1 MAIYADLKNRKTVTY
16 KDLSFDFTAN
26 PQTGDVATVRDDVSV
41 KRGIKNILL
50 TSPYERLFQPEVG
63 SGIKKLLFEP
73 MTPITEQ
80 RLSDACRDAIDAW
93 ETRASV
99 ISIAVIPEE
108 EYNRYR
114 VAIKFS
120 INNSL
125 IEEQIDVLLNRER

>member
-1 MAIYADLKNRKTVTY
+1 MATYKKSY

-50 TSPYERLFQPEVG
+50 TAPHERLFQPEIG
-63 SGIKKLLFEP
+63 SGIKNILFEP
-73 MTPITEQ
+73 MTPLTEQ
-80 RLSDACRDAIDAW
+80 RLSDACEEAIEAW

-99 ISIAVIPEE
+99 INIAVISEE

>member
-1 MAIYADLKNRKTVTY
+1 MATYKKSY

-26 PQTGDVATVRDDVSV
+26 PQTGDVATVKDVVSV

-50 TSPYERLFQPEVG
+50 TAPFERLFQPEIG
-63 SGIKKLLFEP
+63 SGIKNILFEP
-73 MTPITEQ
+73 MTPLTEQ

-93 ETRASV
+93 EKRASV
-99 ISIAVIPEE
+99 IDITVISEE

-114 VAIKFS
+114 VAIKFN

-125 IEEQIDVLLNRER
+125 ETEQVDVFLNRER

>member
-1 MAIYADLKNRKTVTY
+1 MPTYKKSY

-26 PQTGDVATVRDDVSV
+26 PQTGDVATVKDAVSV

-50 TSPYERLFQPEVG
+50 TASFERLFQPEIG
-63 SGIKKLLFEP
+63 SGIKNILFEP
-73 MTPITEQ
+73 MTPLTEQ
-80 RLSDACRDAIDAW
+80 RLSDACADAIEAW
-93 ETRASV
+93 EKRASV
-99 ISIAVIPEE
+99 IDITVISEE

-125 IEEQIDVLLNRER
+125 ITEQVDVFLNRER

>member
-1 MAIYADLKNRKTVTY
+1 MPTYKKSY

-26 PQTGDVATVRDDVSV
+26 PQTGDVATVKDAVSV

-50 TSPYERLFQPEVG
+50 TAPFERLFQPEIG
-63 SGIKKLLFEP
+63 SGIKNILFEP
-73 MTPITEQ
+73 MTPLTEQ

-93 ETRASV
+93 EKRASV
-99 ISIAVIPEE
+99 IDIAVISEE

-114 VAIKFS
+114 VAIKFN

-125 IEEQIDVLLNRER
+125 ITEQVDVFLNRER

>member
-1 MAIYADLKNRKTVTY
+1 MPTYKKSY

-26 PQTGDVATVRDDVSV
+26 PQTGDVATVKDAVSV

-50 TSPYERLFQPEVG
+50 TAPFERVFQPEIG
-63 SGIKKLLFEP
+63 SGIEKMLFEP
-73 MTPITEQ
+73 MTPLTEQ
-80 RLSDACRDAIDAW
+80 RLSDACRDAIEAW
-93 ETRASV
+93 EKRASV
-99 ISIAVIPEE
+99 INITVISEE

-125 IEEQIDVLLNRER
+125 ITEEVDVFLNRER

>member
-1 MAIYADLKNRKTVTY
+1 MPTYIKSY

-26 PQTGDVATVRDDVSV
+26 PQTGDVATVKDAVSV

-50 TSPYERLFQPEVG
+50 TAPFERLFQPEVG
-63 SGIKKLLFEP
+63 SGIKNILFEP
-73 MTPITEQ
+73 MTPLTEQ
-80 RLSDACRDAIDAW
+80 RLSDACRDAIEAW
-93 ETRASV
+93 EKRASV
-99 ISIAVIPEE
+99 IDIAVISDE

-125 IEEQIDVLLNRER
+125 VTEQVDVFLNRER

>member
-1 MAIYADLKNRKTVTY
+1 MATYKKSY

-26 PQTGDVATVRDDVSV
+26 PQTGDVATVKDAVSV

-125 IEEQIDVLLNRER
+125 ITEQVDVFLNRER

>member
-1 MAIYADLKNRKTVTY
+1 MATYKKSY

-26 PQTGDVATVRDDVSV
+26 PQTGDVATVKDAVSV

-50 TSPYERLFQPEVG
+50 TAPFERLFQPEVG
-63 SGIKKLLFEP
+63 SGIKNMLFEP
-73 MTPITEQ
+73 MTPLTEQ
-80 RLSDACRDAIDAW
+80 RLSDACADAIDAW
-93 ETRASV
+93 EKRASV
-99 ISIAVIPEE
+99 IDITVISEE

-125 IEEQIDVLLNRER
+125 ETEQVDVFLNRER

>member
-1 MAIYADLKNRKTVTY
+1 MATYKKSY

-26 PQTGDVATVRDDVSV
+26 PQTGDVATVKDAVSV
-41 KRGIKNILL
+41 KRGIKNVLL
-50 TSPYERLFQPEVG
+50 TAPFERLFQPEFG
-63 SGIKKLLFEP
+63 SGIKNILFEP
-73 MTPITEQ
+73 MTPLTEQ

-93 ETRASV
+93 EKRASV
-99 ISIAVIPEE
+99 IDITVISEE

-125 IEEQIDVLLNRER
+125 ETEQVDVFLNRER

>member
-1 MAIYADLKNRKTVTY
+1 MPTYKKSY

-26 PQTGDVATVRDDVSV
+26 PQTGDVATVKDAVSV

-50 TSPYERLFQPEVG
+50 TAPFERLFQPEIG
-63 SGIKKLLFEP
+63 SGIKNILFEP
-73 MTPITEQ
+73 MTPLTEQ

-93 ETRASV
+93 EKRASV
-99 ISIAVIPEE
+99 IDIAVTSEE

-125 IEEQIDVLLNRER
+125 ITEQVDVFLNRER

>member
-1 MAIYADLKNRKTVTY
+1 MATYKKSY

-26 PQTGDVATVRDDVSV
+26 PQTGDVATVKDAVSV

-50 TSPYERLFQPEVG
+50 TQGFERLFQPEIG
-63 SGIKKLLFEP
+63 GGIKSMLFEP
-73 MTPITEQ
+73 MTPLAEQ
-80 RLSDACRDAIDAW
+80 RLHSACADAIDAW
-93 ETRASV
+93 EKRASV
-99 ISIAVIPEE
+99 IDITVISEE

-125 IEEQIDVLLNRER
+125 VEEQVDVFLNRER

>member
-1 MAIYADLKNRKTVTY
+1 MPTYKKSY

-26 PQTGDVATVRDDVSV
+26 PQTGDVATVKDAVSV

-50 TSPYERLFQPEVG
+50 TASFERLFQPEIG
-63 SGIKKLLFEP
+63 SGIKNILFEP
-73 MTPITEQ
+73 MTPLTEQ

-93 ETRASV
+93 EKRASV
-99 ISIAVIPEE
+99 INIAVISEE

-125 IEEQIDVLLNRER
+125 ITEQVDVFLNRER

>member
-1 MAIYADLKNRKTVTY
+1 MADLKFYHKKQKNSY
-16 KDLSFDFTAN
+16 ADLSFDFTAN
-26 PQTGDVATVRDDVSV
+26 PQTGDVATVKDAVSV

-50 TSPYERLFQPEVG
+50 TAPFERLFQPEVG
-63 SGIKKLLFEP
+63 SGIKNILFEP
-73 MTPITEQ
+73 MTPLTEQ

-93 ETRASV
+93 EKRASV
-99 ISIAVIPEE
+99 IDIAVISEE

-125 IEEQIDVLLNRER
+125 ETEQVDVFLNRER